1 MASNFLTRAFGRA
14 EQSNTALERRDVMD
28 VPGNLSN
35 PAAIAA
41 LLQGG
46 GRSNS
51 SNEIVTDYTAQSIAA
66 CYTCVRI
73 LSTSIATLPCK
84 LYKTQQTGTKQE
96 DTANPLHR
104 ILTLEA
110 NPDTSAFSMFE
121 TLIVH
126 TAIRGNG
133 YLEIQRN
140 GADEV
145 VALWNL
151 DPRLTEPTRLPNN
164 RVAYRTTDGEQAG
177 NYRIIPARNV
187 IHIPWNSWNGV
198 VGQSPIAC
206 LRETL
211 GLALSMQKFA
221 GRSMVNN
228 GSPSL
233 ILKMSGAAMSP
244 EDKTRARQDF
254 ESIATGSN
262 QRRLLVLDPD
272 QALEPLGFNH
282 ADLELLQ
289 QRKFT
294 RDEVAAAY
302 FIPSYM
308 LGDSEKLTR
317 GNATELSLG
326 FVQNTLLPITRQLE
340 VEFKRKLIPQA
351 SAAHI
356 SFDLRERLRGDFAA
370 TLEAFSVGRQN
381 GFYSTNEVRR
391 ELGEDPIGPEGD
403 VYTVQVNMTNLAN
416 MLPGKAD
423 DDGQLD
429 QNGSDD
435 TPPTSLNDGTTEGTA
450 MRNLKTA
457 YLPLFRDAVTRSVNG
472 GNVSASFGPALESLA
487 ELRKIDDEDKAQL
500 LADMLTKIETRSS
513 KWVLDNVD
521 SIAATELQKAVRS
534 IVFAIHEQAARKELA
549 A

>member
-1 MASNFLTRAFGRA
+1 MSLLSRAFKRGT
-14 EQSNTALERRDVMD
+14 EQRSIMD
-28 VPGNLSN
+28 VPGNLTN

-51 SNEIVTDYTAQSIAA
+51 SNEIVTDFTAQSIAA

-73 LSTSIATLPCK
+73 LGTSIATLPCK
-84 LYKTQQTGTKQE
+84 LYKTAQTGSKQE
-96 DTANPLHR
+96 DTSNNLHR
-104 ILTLEA
+104 ILTLES
-110 NPDTSAFSMFE
+110 NPDTSAYTMFE
-121 TLIVH
+121 TLLVH
-126 TAIRGNG
+126 IAMRGNG

-151 DPRLTEPTRLPNN
+151 DPRLTEPVRLANN
-164 RVAYRTTDGEQAG
+164 RVAYRTTDGEAAG
-177 NYRIIPARNV
+177 NFRTIPARNV

-211 GLALSMQKFA
+211 GLALSMQKFQ
-221 GRSMVNN
+221 GRAMVNN

-233 ILKMSGAAMSP
+233 VLTTTGGLPMSP
-244 EDKTRARQDF
+244 TDKASARTDF
-254 ESIATGSN
+254 EALSSGSN
-262 QRRLLVLDPD
+262 QRRLMVLDPD
-272 QALEPLGFNH
+272 QKLEPLGFNH

-294 RDEVAAAY
+294 RDEIAAAY

-326 FVQNTLLPITRQLE
+326 FIQNTLLPITRQLE

-356 SFDLRERLRGDFAA
+356 AFDLRERLRGDFAA

-416 MLPGKAD
+416 MLPGAD
-423 DDGQLD
+423 DADGQLD

-513 KWVLDNVD
+513 KWALDNVD

-549 A
+549 